1 MNRRRPRPL
10 PVSIVELVIERL
22 GTDGAGLA
30 RQGGRIVAV
39 PDALPGE
46 SVQVR
51 LGAAV
56 TVLERHSASP
66 DRVPPPCPHFGVCGG
81 CVLQHLA
88 AIPYAAFKRDLIQA
102 ALSRQGLGAVPVRDA
117 IVSPPGSRRRV
128 RLEARRVGA
137 GTVLG
142 FHGRA
147 SHQIVDLAACPIARP
162 ELVALFPV
170 LRDFCRALL
179 KPGETAAILLTA
191 TESGIDVGFDLP
203 AEPALAALE
212 LLSGFAQ
219 PPVARIWWRTA
230 GAAPMLAAQHEAFR
244 VRFGEIPVELP
255 FGAFLQATAEGE
267 AALVEAVR
275 EGLGGAS
282 RVADLFAGC
291 GTFTLALAA
300 GRVLHAVESDA
311 ASLGAL
317 AAAVRRSQLVRVT
330 TERRDLDSRPLLPA
344 ELARYDAVI
353 FDPPRAGARA
363 QVEMLAQSTVPVV
376 LGVSCDPATFA
387 RDAAVLVGAGYRL
400 DWVVPVDQFLWSSHV
415 ELVGCFRR
423 GPG

>member
-1 MNRRRPRPL
+1 MNRRRPRPAAI
-10 PVSIVELVIERL
+10 SIADLVIERL

-30 RQGGRIVAV
+30 RHDGKIVAV

-46 SVQVR
+46 AVQIR
-51 LGAAV
+51 LGEKV
-56 TVLERHSASP
+56 TVLERRSVSP
-66 DRVPPPCPHFGVCGG
+66 DRVAPPCPHFGICGG

-88 AIPYAAFKRDLIQA
+88 AASYAGFKRDLIRA
-102 ALSRQGLGAVPVRDA
+102 ALSRQGLGDVPVRDA
-117 IVSPPGSRRRV
+117 IVSPPGSRRRIK
-128 RLEARRVGA
+128 LEIRRVGA
-137 GTVLG
+137 GTMLG

-147 SHQIVDLAACPIARP
+147 SHQIIDLAVCPVSRP
-162 ELVALFPV
+162 ELVALFPP
-170 LRDFCRALL
+170 LRALCRELL
-179 KPGETAAILLTA
+179 KPGETASILLTA
-191 TESGIDVGFDLP
+191 SEFGVDVGLELP
-203 AEPALAALE
+203 TEPALAGLEAL
-212 LLSGFAQ
+212 SAFAV
-219 PPVARIWWRTA
+219 PPVARVWWRKA
-230 GAAPMLAAQHEAFR
+230 GSAPMLAAQQEAFR

-275 EGLGGAS
+275 AGLGGAG

-291 GTFTLALAA
+291 GTFTLALAE
-300 GRVLHAVESDA
+300 GRVIHAAENDT

-330 TERRDLDSRPLLPA
+330 TERRDLESRPLLPA

-363 QVEMLAQSTVPVV
+363 QVEMLAQSTVPVI

-387 RDAAVLVGAGYRL
+387 RDAAMLVGAGYRL
-400 DWVVPVDQFLWSSHV
+400 ESVLPVDQFLWSSHV
-415 ELVGCFRR
+415 ELVGIFRR
-423 GPG
+423 GG